1 MSGGATAESG
11 GGRRLLGVL
20 LLWMSRARDQH
31 LALHDQH
38 LALHAL
44 TAQTHYHGGR
54 RVQTEPRLGSGRLT
68 LHQGGW

>member
-31 LALHDQH
+31 LALH
-38 LALHAL
+38 AL

-54 RVQTEPRLGSGRLT
+54 GVQTEPRLGSGRLT